1 MANYEKQKRDIL
13 SIFISSIFTFFLF
26 LMMGCGRNS
35 SMEKAR
41 SRGSNDM
48 PGMVAWQVNSVK
60 YFYHDTS

>member
-1 MANYEKQKRDIL
+1 MADYEKQKRDIL

-26 LMMGCGRNS
+26 LIMGCGRNS

-48 PGMVAWQVNSVK
+48 PGMVA
-60 YFYHDTS
+60 